1 MSSPPTEGGYGQSG
15 GGYGGSYGTPA
26 GRTTGATRTPA
37 SKPGKLVY
45 FLCALA
51 IILTNSQVQRELEN
65 FKKTLPLRDNNVG
78 MKT

>member
-37 SKPGKLVY
+37 SKPGKLV
-45 FLCALA
+45 FF
-51 IILTNSQVQRELEN
+51 SVHW
-65 FKKTLPLRDNNVG
+65 P
-78 MKT
+78 